1 MKINKMIVLGLVATS
16 LMASCKKETPASEDN
31 NLGNLNLNGISFSA
45 STEEDDSDTKT
56 YLSGTDIRWMANDL
70 IRIKNN
76 SNQQVPFQVV
86 EGIDTHTGTFYTG
99 STFSRTPA
107 YDAAYP
113 YDMVTISG
121 TTATFTIPSSQTMNM
136 SKVGSFGNGA
146 MPMVA
151 HSTNNTLNFKNVFGG
166 IVFPLIKNDDITT
179 VKRIVLVSNI
189 STEKLWGKFNA
200 TCTSSTPNPTYVSGS
215 GGDNTIELV
224 CPSAVTLT
232 NTPKDFVIMIP
243 PGTLEKGF
251 MVSVYDGSDNLVYR
265 KKVEW
270 NDWSADH
277 GSGKDLIQR
286 SKLRKVSTNIK
297 PGIGFSVSDSQRV
310 RLSLGNLQWSA
321 KNGDGRNANTT
332 HAVAGGGTA
341 AGTFRFSEHPWDR
354 VGGGPG
360 YGNVYHTNAS
370 GASVQSSNDS
380 RTADYAGW
388 IDLFAWGTSCWNG
401 GVSSYMPYQIS
412 LTSNNYWPGG
422 SSTANISGTN
432 ADWGVYNAI
441 WNPARNATDAPGT
454 WRTLTTDEW
463 HYLLRSRVTDGKAS
477 VCFAKVRLSNLPNPS
492 GGEGY
497 GLVIPPDEWLTS
509 TFNFTCTSTTSGFQD
524 ITLAQWETLEKEG
537 CVFLP
542 VAGDMHI
549 SGSTIAFNHQARG
562 FYWSSTAVGTE
573 YGTTSNHEYA
583 CDFSFE
589 AYGMITNVSG
599 GTYNFG
605 ERWCPRSVR
614 LVRNI
619 NY

>member
-56 YLSGTDIRWMANDL
+56 YLLGTDIRWMENDL
-70 IRIKNN
+70 IRIKNS

-86 EGIDTHTGTFYTG
+86 EGIDTHTGIFYTG
-99 STFSRTPA
+99 YTFSRTPA

-113 YDMVTISG
+113 YDMVTING

-189 STEKLWGKFNA
+189 STEKLWGKFTASCN
-200 TCTSSTPNPTYVSGS
+200 SNTPNPTYVSDGN
-215 GGDNTIELV
+215 NTIELV

-232 NTPKDFVIMIP
+232 NTATDFVIMIP

-270 NDWSADH
+270 DDWSAQY
-277 GSGKDLIQR
+277 GSGRDLIQR

-297 PGIGFSVSDSQRV
+297 PGIGFSVSNSQRV

-321 KNGDGRNANTT
+321 KNGDERNANTT
-332 HAVAGGGTA
+332 HTVAGGGTA

-354 VGGGPG
+354 VGGSG
-360 YGNVYHTNAS
+360 YGNVNHKNSS
-370 GASVQSSNDS
+370 GNSVQSNNDY
-380 RTADYAGW
+380 RAANYAGW
-388 IDLFAWGTSCWNG
+388 IDLFAWGTSCWSG
-401 GVSSYMPYQIS
+401 SGCVSYYMPYQIS
-412 LTSNNYWPGG
+412 LSPNNYLPGG
-422 SSTANISGTN
+422 SSTTNISGTN

-441 WNPARNATDAPGT
+441 WNPARNAYDAPGT
-454 WRTLTTDEW
+454 WRTLTSDEW

-477 VCFAKVRLSNLPNPS
+477 VCFAKVRLSDLPNPS

-524 ITLAQWETLEKEG
+524 ITLAQWQMLEKEG

-549 SGSTIAFNHQARG
+549 NHPYNTTIVFSHQSRG
-562 FYWSSTAVGTE
+562 FYWSSTANDV
-573 YGTTSNHEYA
+573 SYA
-583 CDFSFE
+583 CDFSF
-589 AYGMITNVSG
+589 ANGQMTTNVSG
-599 GTYNFG
+599 GAYNYG

>member
-99 STFSRTPA
+99 YTFSRTPA

-121 TTATFTIPSSQTMNM
+121 TTATFTIPNSQTMNM

-189 STEKLWGKFNA
+189 STEKLWGKFTASCN
-200 TCTSSTPNPTYVSGS
+200 SNTPNPTYVSDGN
-215 GGDNTIELV
+215 NTIELV
-224 CPSAVTLT
+224 CPSAVTLS
-232 NTPKDFVIMIP
+232 NTATDFVIMIP

-251 MVSVYDGSDNLVYR
+251 MVSVYDGNDNLVYR

-270 NDWSADH
+270 NDWSAEH
-277 GSGKDLIQR
+277 GNGKDLIQR
-286 SKLRKVSTNIK
+286 SKLRKVGTNIK
-297 PGIGFSVSDSQRV
+297 PGIGFSVSNSQRV

-321 KNGDGRNANTT
+321 KNGDERNANTT
-332 HAVAGGGTA
+332 HNVAGGGTA

-360 YGNVYHTNAS
+360 YGNVNHKNAS
-370 GASVQSSNDS
+370 GASVQSNNDS
-380 RTADYAGW
+380 RAENYAGW
-388 IDLFAWGTSCWNG
+388 IDLFAWGTSCWSG
-401 GVSSYMPYQIS
+401 DGCVSSYMPYQIS
-412 LTSNNYWPGG
+412 LSPYNYLPGG

-441 WNPARNATDAPGT
+441 WNPARNAYDAPGT
-454 WRTLTTDEW
+454 WRTLTSDEW

-477 VCFAKVRLSNLPNPS
+477 VCFAKVRLSDLPNPS

-524 ITLAQWETLEKEG
+524 ITLAQWQMLEKEG

-549 SGSTIAFNHQARG
+549 NHPYNTTIVFSHQSRG
-562 FYWSSTAVGTE
+562 FYWSSTANDV
-573 YGTTSNHEYA
+573 SYA
-583 CDFSFE
+583 CDFSF
-589 AYGMITNVSG
+589 ANGQMTTNVSG
-599 GTYNFG
+599 GAYNYG

>member
-56 YLSGTDIRWMANDL
+56 YLSGTDIRWMENDL

-76 SNQQVPFQVV
+76 NNQQVPFQVV

-99 STFSRTPA
+99 YTFSRTPA

-189 STEKLWGKFNA
+189 STEKLWGKFTASCKSN
-200 TCTSSTPNPTYVSGS
+200 TPNPTYVSG
-215 GGDNTIELV
+215 GDNRIELV

-232 NTPKDFVIMIP
+232 TTPKDFVIMIP

-265 KKVEW
+265 KTVEW
-270 NDWSADH
+270 NDWSAQY

-321 KNGDGRNANTT
+321 KNGDGQNANTT

-354 VGGGPG
+354 VGGSG
-360 YGNVYHTNAS
+360 YGNVNHTNAS
-370 GASVQSSNDS
+370 GASVQSNNDY
-380 RTADYAGW
+380 RAADYAGW
-388 IDLFAWGTSCWNG
+388 IDLFAWGTSCWSG
-401 GVSSYMPYQIS
+401 GVSSYMPYQKS
-412 LTSNNYWPGG
+412 LSPYEYLPGG
-422 SSTANISGTN
+422 SSTANISGTK

-441 WNPARNATDAPGT
+441 WNPAKNAYDAPGT

-463 HYLLRSRVTDGKAS
+463 HYLLRSRVTEGKAS
-477 VCFAKVRLSNLPNPS
+477 VCFAKVRLSDLPNPS

-524 ITLAQWETLEKEG
+524 ITLAQWQMLEKEG

-542 VAGDMHI
+542 VAGDMHVN
-549 SGSTIAFNHQARG
+549 SSHTTIVFSHQARG
-562 FYWSSTAVGTE
+562 FYWSSTAQDV
-573 YGTTSNHEYA
+573 NYA
-583 CDFSFE
+583 CDFSF
-589 AYGMITNVSG
+589 ANGQMTTNVSES
-599 GTYNFG
+599 NFG